1 MPDFGKLYGR
11 ERLVAEAL
19 YKNHSDWLEKRA
31 RELVE
36 RCEFRPDAEQ
46 RFIED
51 VEDYVQ
57 RLFDEAGRKISP
69 VVMAALPVK
78 WDYDDRISFED
89 IGCVLFEDYWPKNKK
104 PATASKNRKS
114 VGKSGRRS

>member
-1 MPDFGKLYGR
+1 MPDFGKLYSR
-11 ERLVAEAL
+11 ERPVAEAL
-19 YKNHSDWLEKRA
+19 YKNHSDWLDRTA
-31 RELVE
+31 RELVS
-36 RCEFRPDAEQ
+36 RCEFRPDAQQ
-46 RFIED
+46 RFIEE

-89 IGCVLFEDYWPKNKK
+89 IGCVLFEEYWPEKRK
-104 PATASKNRKS
+104 PAKASKNRKS
-114 VGKSGRRS
+114 VGKSGRKS